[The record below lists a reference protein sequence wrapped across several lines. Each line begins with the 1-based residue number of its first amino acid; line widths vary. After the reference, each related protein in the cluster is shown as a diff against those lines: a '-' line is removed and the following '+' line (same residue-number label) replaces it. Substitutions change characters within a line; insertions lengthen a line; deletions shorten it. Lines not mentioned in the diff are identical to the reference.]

1 MSRPHDLVDAVAG
14 LAPAAVLPE
23 RRAGAADRLRAPLR
37 LVDALPLGG
46 ARWSALVADD
56 AGAWLGVPFL
66 RDGAG
71 VRRAVAGDG
80 VSAALLE
87 AVDAAGGAVSAVS
100 AVEGGGFSLH
110 RLAAQEGDPPG
121 RSERA
126 LAVDQTHD
134 SVVVGDTVVVK
145 WSVHLSLGAER
156 PPAVRLLRHL
166 AEVGFAGMPAP
177 VGWVDWRS
185 PEDPGTGALVAV
197 LAAFLP
203 GARDGWDW
211 YVDDLLDHLA
221 GGRTLAAAVE
231 PATVLGSL
239 VGALHRALATPSG
252 SEPTPV
258 GAATQADAGR
268 WHRRAL
274 ATLEEAF
281 VLNPGMEG
289 ERLRARA
296 ESARA
301 ALAPLAGVAPTP
313 VTLVHGDLHVGQ
325 VLRHDGGYA
334 VTDFDG
340 NPVLPPSERSL
351 PQPPAR
357 DVAGM
362 LRSLDHVGR
371 VANRR
376 TAGRQVGPVDEWIAA
391 TRTAFLAAYDGPLL
405 DERLLRPFEVE
416 QECRELVYAARH
428 LPRWRYV
435 PDAAL
440 AALLPLPGGC

>member
-1 MSRPHDLVDAVAG
+1 VSRPPDLADAVAG
-14 LAPAAVLPE
+14 LAPTAVLPE
-23 RRAGAADRLRAPLR
+23 RRAGEEERLRPPLR

-46 ARWSALVADD
+46 DRWSAVVADD
-56 AGAWLGVPFL
+56 TGAWLGVPL
-66 RDGAG
+66 VRDGAV
-71 VRRAVAGDG
+71 VRRATAGDG
-80 VSAALLE
+80 AARALLA
-87 AVDAAGGAVSAVS
+87 AVDSVGDEAGVVSGS
-100 AVEGGGFSLH
+100 DFTLH
-110 RLAAQEGDPPG
+110 RLEAPGPSRRTGD
-121 RSERA
+121 ERA

-134 SVVVGDTVVVK
+134 SVVVGDAVVVK
-145 WSVHLSLGAER
+145 WSVHLSVGAEQ

-185 PEDPGTGALVAV
+185 PRDPGARALVAV

-203 GARDGWDW
+203 GAQDGWDW

-221 GGRTLAAAVE
+221 GGRTLTAAVE
-231 PATVLGSL
+231 PATALGSL
-239 VGALHRALATPSG
+239 VGALHRALATRSG
-252 SEPTPV
+252 SEPEPV
-258 GAATQADAGR
+258 GTATQADADR
-268 WHRRAL
+268 WHERAV
-274 ATLEEAF
+274 ATLEEA
-281 VLNPGMEG
+281 LALTPGAEG

-296 ESARA
+296 GLAGSALT
-301 ALAPLAGVAPTP
+301 ALAAAAPTP

-340 NPVLPPSERSL
+340 NPVLPPSERSR

-371 VANRR
+371 IANRR
-376 TAGRQVGPVDEWIAA
+376 TAGEHVARVDDWISA
-391 TRTAFLAAYDGPLL
+391 TRAAFLDAYDGPLL

-440 AALLPLPGGC
+440 AALLPLPGER